1 MFGTWEVPDESKA
14 EKEKKGLKGR
24 HTEDKNSAL
33 SWLFVD
39 IRRMSQHFSGAHPR
53 QSTWQEP

>member
-33 SWLFVD
+33 SLLFVD
-39 IRRMSQHFSGAHPR
+39 IHPISQHFLGAHPR
-53 QSTWQEP
+53 QSTLQEP